1 MGNVHIPEAIPLLRR
16 PTEGEEVVRDYAS
29 LGLTLRSHPLALL
42 RGELKRLG
50 LMTALEVHALPHG
63 SPVRTG
69 GLVIARQ
76 RPGTASGVVF
86 ITLEDETGH
95 INLIVWNRFVERARR
110 VLLGAR
116 LLGVRGEVQ
125 REGEVL
131 HVITQHVDDYSHL
144 LGELVVPFRDFH

>member
-1 MGNVHIPEAIPLLRR
+1 M
-16 PTEGEEVVRDYAS
+16 S
-29 LGLTLRSHPLALL
+29 
-42 RGELKRLG
+42 
-50 LMTALEVHALPHG
+50 ALEVHALPHG
-63 SPVRTG
+63 STVRTG
-69 GLVIARQ
+69 SLVIARQ